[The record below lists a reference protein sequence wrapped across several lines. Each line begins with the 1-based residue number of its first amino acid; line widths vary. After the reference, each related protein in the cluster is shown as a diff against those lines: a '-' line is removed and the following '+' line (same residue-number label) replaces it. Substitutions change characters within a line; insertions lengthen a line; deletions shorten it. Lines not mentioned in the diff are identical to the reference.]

1 MRNIFGILTHLLS
14 GVATENLEDM
24 KLKIDYL
31 RTLNVIFK
39 PLSSQYVKA
48 N

>member
-1 MRNIFGILTHLLS
+1 MRNIFGTLTHLLS

-31 RTLNVIFK
+31 HTLNVIFK

>member
-1 MRNIFGILTHLLS
+1 MRNVFGILMHLLS
-14 GVATENLEDM
+14 GVATEILEDM

-31 RTLNVIFK
+31 HTLKVIFK
-39 PLSSQYVKA
+39 PLSIQYVKA